1 MGMRIRTFE
10 ESDRAA
16 LKAITVICFGEVSS
30 IDHKIEANFGKIGG
44 KDWAWRKKRHIDDDI
59 VADPDGIFVA
69 EVDAE
74 PIGYITSRIDHE
86 SRIGWIPNLAVLPA
100 HRGQGFARSLIDA
113 AVAYLKEGGMTHV
126 RIETLAGND
135 TGRDFYTSY
144 GFSEVARQ
152 IHYIMPT
159 GGR

>member
-1 MGMRIRTFE
+1 MRIRNFK

-16 LKAITVICFGEVSS
+16 LKEITVICFGEVSS
-30 IDHKIEANFGKIGG
+30 IDRRIEAQFGEIGG

-59 VADPDGIFVA
+59 AADPDGIFVA

-74 PIGYITSRIDHE
+74 SIGYITSRVDVE
-86 SRIGWIPNLAVLPA
+86 SRIGSIPNLAVLPA

-113 AVAYLKEGGMTHV
+113 VVAYLKERGMTHV
-126 RIETLAGND
+126 RIETLASND

-144 GFSEVARQ
+144 GFTEVARQ

-159 GGR
+159 GNR